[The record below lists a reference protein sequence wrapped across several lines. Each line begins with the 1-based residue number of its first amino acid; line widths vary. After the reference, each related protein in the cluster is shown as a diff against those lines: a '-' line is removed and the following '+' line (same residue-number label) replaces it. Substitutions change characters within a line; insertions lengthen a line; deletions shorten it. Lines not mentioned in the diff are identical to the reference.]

1 MSKYLILGSIF
12 LLAFT
17 NSWAQEQDDEETK
30 ELSGYSSSSNF
41 RSGFDDNP
49 KIELEKPD
57 FSMDFG
63 SDAAKPRIGDLSVSG
78 AKPQFQAV
86 APAAES
92 ATPTSDQAAR
102 GGNGASAGSS
112 TPPAARQPARQ
123 PSGVTTS
130 VTPIRTDPPKYPSAA
145 LRRRIE
151 GSVVIEFTV
160 LTDGTTSDIEI
171 VSANPPRVFD
181 REAIRAVSRWTFEPA
196 MVDGTAQTQRIRH
209 TLDFNL
215 Q

>member
-1 MSKYLILGSIF
+1 MSKYLIFGSIL
-12 LLAFT
+12 LLAFSD
-17 NSWAQEQDDEETK
+17 SWAQEQDDGDETK
-30 ELSGYSSSSNF
+30 ELSGYSSSSSF
-41 RSGFDDNP
+41 RTGFDDNT
-49 KIELEKPD
+49 KVELEKPD

-63 SDAAKPRIGDLSVSG
+63 TDAAKPRIGDLSVSG

-86 APAAES
+86 TPPAVAPSSTE
-92 ATPTSDQAAR
+92 QAAS
-102 GGNGASAGSS
+102 GGETSRAGSS
-112 TPPAARQPARQ
+112 TPPATRQPARQ